1 MTITT
6 RRHLIG
12 ASLGLVCGAA
22 FSGLAWPRPSFA
34 QSVPL
39 TLEQASVLQNINLY
53 FNQIRTMNGDFVQF
67 DHLGRRSEGSFN
79 LSRPGKL
86 RFSYE
91 PPARLDV
98 VADGNSVAIIDR
110 KLNTQDIY
118 PLGRTPLRFLVSD
131 YINLTRDAKVQG
143 VRVEPDIVTILIEGK
158 KRTDGGQIQLMFDA
172 ETNDLRQWIVTD
184 TQGRATTVALYN
196 VALDQPQ
203 DEALFKIK
211 YRRAR
216 VEDRN
221 D

>member
-1 MTITT
+1 MTRIS
-6 RRHLIG
+6 RRAFLHSSG
-12 ASLGLVCGAA
+12 PLVAGAA
-22 FSGLAWPRPSFA
+22 LTGLALPDLSHA
-34 QSVPL
+34 QSVAL
-39 TLEQASVLQNINLY
+39 TMEQALVLQDINVY

-67 DHLGRRSEGSFN
+67 DHIGRRSEGSFN

-110 KLNTQDIY
+110 KLQTQDIY

-172 ETNDLRQWIVTD
+172 ETHDLRQWIVTD
-184 TQGRATTVALYN
+184 NQGRATTVALYN

-203 DEALFKIK
+203 DDALFKIQ
-211 YRRAR
+211 YRRPR
-216 VEDRN
+216 EPNRKD
-221 D
+221 